1 MRIAIVTDSF
11 KPRIGGIESFLEDYI
26 KVLTQKQHEVIVIT
40 KAKQNSRAENI
51 SPSCFPIFKENGVS
65 VIRLSH
71 SYLDYRGI
79 TLNPRAIAM
88 MSGILKAVDPDVVHE
103 HSLYSTL
110 ALVGAYS
117 SWKRLGRPSV
127 LTAHSFLDKDTP
139 SYIVLGLRFLVK
151 NTGVLT
157 AVSRSLAEELYRRL
171 KPPWLTVTYNC
182 LVCSEWAKAEEDSSL
197 EGDPVVVSVLR
208 LTHRKNPLALLYLA
222 EEMAREVPKAR
233 LYVVGAGELQKAM
246 EKRIKKKGLQNVV
259 LLGPLERSKVR
270 KVLKR
275 SQVFVLPSRTEAFG
289 LSALEAMASGV
300 PVVAMRV
307 GGLPEVIS
315 HGESGLLASSL
326 QEFVK
331 YTMVLI
337 NDESLRKKLAVG
349 ALQRA
354 TYFDCEHQLPRYLSV
369 YRFAEKVL
377 AEVK

>member
-127 LTAHSFLDKDTP
+127 LTAHS
-139 SYIVLGLRFLVK
+139 
-151 NTGVLT
+151 
-157 AVSRSLAEELYRRL
+157 
-171 KPPWLTVTYNC
+171 
-182 LVCSEWAKAEEDSSL
+182 
-197 EGDPVVVSVLR
+197 
-208 LTHRKNPLALLYLA
+208 
-222 EEMAREVPKAR
+222 
-233 LYVVGAGELQKAM
+233 
-246 EKRIKKKGLQNVV
+246 
-259 LLGPLERSKVR
+259 
-270 KVLKR
+270 
-275 SQVFVLPSRTEAFG
+275 
-289 LSALEAMASGV
+289 
-300 PVVAMRV
+300 
-307 GGLPEVIS
+307 
-315 HGESGLLASSL
+315 
-326 QEFVK
+326 
-331 YTMVLI
+331 
-337 NDESLRKKLAVG
+337 
-349 ALQRA
+349 
-354 TYFDCEHQLPRYLSV
+354 
-369 YRFAEKVL
+369 
-377 AEVK
+377 